1 MKKKHP
7 FDNLILRN
15 MLGPLVA
22 GLQVY
27 LLYVIA
33 HGHYGPGGA
42 FQGGTLLAC
51 SMILPLLANSKSRWF
66 LTVGKHA
73 AATMAATGVAI
84 FTGIGMV
91 SMLTGAPFLDYAA
104 LPMGDLP
111 LPEKRSLG
119 IMLIEIGVTLAVAGG
134 LVSIYYSLSRDIR
147 TTEQVAN
154 EVVTENTGEMV

>member
-15 MLGPLVA
+15 MLGPLIA

-51 SMILPLLANSKSRWF
+51 SMILPLLANSRSRWF
-66 LTVGKHA
+66 LTVGKHGA
-73 AATMAATGVAI
+73 AVMAASGVAI
-84 FTGIGMV
+84 FTGIGMI
-91 SMLTGAPFLDYAA
+91 SLLSGAPFLDYAA
-104 LPMGDLP
+104 LPMGDTP
-111 LPEKRSLG
+111 IAEKRSLG
-119 IMLIEIGVTLAVAGG
+119 IMLIEVGVTLAVAGG
-134 LVSIYYSLSRDIR
+134 LVSLYYSLSRDIR
-147 TTEQVAN
+147 STEQKEN
-154 EVVTENTGEMV
+154 EIVSENTGEMA

>member
-7 FDNLILRN
+7 FNNLILRN
-15 MLGPLVA
+15 MLGPLIA

-51 SMILPLLANSKSRWF
+51 SMILPLLANSRSRWF
-66 LTVGKHA
+66 LTVGKHGA
-73 AATMAATGVAI
+73 AVMAASGVAI

-91 SMLTGAPFLDYAA
+91 SMLTGSPFLDYSA
-104 LPMGDLP
+104 LPFGGMAVP
-111 LPEKRSLG
+111 AKRSLG
-119 IMLIEIGVTLAVAGG
+119 IMLIEVGVTLAVAGG
-134 LVSIYYSLSRDIR
+134 LVSIYYSLSRDMR
-147 TTEQVAN
+147 TIEQKAN
-154 EVVTENTGEMV
+154 EVSTDGTGEMG